1 MPDVWP
7 AGLFWFFLPLPPPL
21 LFCLA
26 SHKSIYA
33 FGQLP
38 SYLLLHSNCHRRLLI
53 AQPHLV
59 CHVCSPPPNILFSI
73 PQPECSVYI
82 ESTPLTFSLNSKT
95 EYITFIPLHFA
106 HYSVN
111 LNIGFSPAIIRLP
124 LFFLKKNWPNWL
136 TKITS
141 YLTQLL
147 QKYIYTIRL
156 LPPIYFVQFYMV
168 RTGLYLYKL
177 FLMDIHLVF
186 PEVFIHQHSYAL
198 KFWT

>member
-1 MPDVWP
+1 MDIFCLMPDVWP

-124 LFFLKKNWPNWL
+124 LFLKKKL
-136 TKITS
+136 T
-141 YLTQLL
+141 
-147 QKYIYTIRL
+147 
-156 LPPIYFVQFYMV
+156 
-168 RTGLYLYKL
+168 
-177 FLMDIHLVF
+177 
-186 PEVFIHQHSYAL
+186 
-198 KFWT
+198 

>member
-1 MPDVWP
+1 MTDTYCKDDTHIHTHRRVTVSYERYWMKFWDETDLWIYFAWCLMFGPQ
-7 AGLFWFFLPLPPPL
+7 GSFGFSSLFLPPL

-111 LNIGFSPAIIRLP
+111 LNIGFSPAVIRLP
-124 LFFLKKNWPNWL
+124 LF
-136 TKITS
+136 
-141 YLTQLL
+141 
-147 QKYIYTIRL
+147 
-156 LPPIYFVQFYMV
+156 
-168 RTGLYLYKL
+168 
-177 FLMDIHLVF
+177 
-186 PEVFIHQHSYAL
+186 
-198 KFWT
+198 

>member
-124 LFFLKKNWPNWL
+124 LFKNND
-136 TKITS
+136 
-141 YLTQLL
+141 
-147 QKYIYTIRL
+147 
-156 LPPIYFVQFYMV
+156 
-168 RTGLYLYKL
+168 YLYKL

-198 KFWT
+198 KF